1 MATYFVSDQHI
12 CLIYPERG
20 QRFARF
26 LGLLDP
32 KNDRLVIAGDL
43 CDFWFTTREARTATA
58 RSEPGI
64 VALKGFLDAGGEL
77 TLLAGNH
84 DQHLEWFFQEQ
95 LGTGFTQE
103 PVRAILEGRHVHLAH
118 GHLLGGR
125 SRWKG
130 WMESHSFL
138 KAFEQVPDV
147 IANNLSA
154 RLKKYNSRNKKVDN
168 LRHFLVYRHY
178 VEGLTES
185 HTDLVV
191 LGHVHQ
197 TIFREIDTPES
208 TAQAENVP
216 SSRKLAVLGHWFY
229 QSSWLKLESGQA
241 DFYIW
246 QDQAPEPER
255 VQDHRISG
263 PSEENR

>member
-12 CLIYPERG
+12 CLLYPERG

-26 LGLLDP
+26 LALLDP

-43 CDFWFTTREARTATA
+43 CDFWFTTREARTPAA
-58 RSEPGI
+58 RSEAGL
-64 VALKGFLDAGGEL
+64 VALKSFLDAGGEL

-84 DQHLEWFFQEQ
+84 DQHLEWFYLEQ
-95 LGTGFTQE
+95 LGKGFVQE
-103 PVRAILEGRHVHLAH
+103 PVRTVLEGRHVNFAH

-130 WMESHSFL
+130 WMESRSFL
-138 KAFEQVPDV
+138 KAFEQVPDA
-147 IANNLSA
+147 IANNLSS
-154 RLKKYNSRNKKVDN
+154 RLKKYNSRNKKEDN
-168 LRHFLVYRHY
+168 LRHFLVYQDY
-178 VEGLTES
+178 VQGLAEPHTE
-185 HTDLVV
+185 LVV

-197 TIFREIDTPES
+197 TILREIGTPES
-208 TAQAENVP
+208 TARAEDVP
-216 SSRKLAVLGHWFY
+216 ASRKLAVLGHWFY

-246 QDQAPEPER
+246 QDDASKPELI
-255 VQDHRISG
+255 QDHRILG
-263 PSEENR
+263 PAEVNR